1 MEQRT
6 HDAVNVHGHRIAYST
21 VGEGPPLLL
30 IPGNSMNSERW
41 VECGYVDALSPQH
54 QLILVDPLGHGESDK
69 VADRA
74 AYTRAHLT
82 DHLLAV
88 LDRLE
93 LERVAAWGYS
103 RGAHMLGTAVCAEPH
118 RFTRAVLGGIPLF
131 DADAALRE
139 LGVARDDAEYEDAFT
154 RSATGDWAAFW
165 SVFPLP
171 LPDETK
177 RSMEARNDVRA
188 ITAATW
194 AARLEPFVF
203 ELSAVP
209 TLAYWGDDEVFHA
222 LNVESAATLPIE
234 TAIVAGGHAEAFADA
249 TAAIGVVGP
258 FVSDRPPKT

>member
-88 LDRLE
+88 LDR
-93 LERVAAWGYS
+93 AAWLGAVENGRPF
-103 RGAHMLGTAVCAEPH
+103 RGFE
-118 RFTRAVLGGIPLF
+118 GGG
-131 DADAALRE
+131 
-139 LGVARDDAEYEDAFT
+139 GVQRP
-154 RSATGDWAAFW
+154 RG
-165 SVFPLP
+165 
-171 LPDETK
+171 
-177 RSMEARNDVRA
+177 VR
-188 ITAATW
+188 
-194 AARLEPFVF
+194 
-203 ELSAVP
+203 
-209 TLAYWGDDEVFHA
+209 
-222 LNVESAATLPIE
+222 
-234 TAIVAGGHAEAFADA
+234 
-249 TAAIGVVGP
+249 
-258 FVSDRPPKT
+258 